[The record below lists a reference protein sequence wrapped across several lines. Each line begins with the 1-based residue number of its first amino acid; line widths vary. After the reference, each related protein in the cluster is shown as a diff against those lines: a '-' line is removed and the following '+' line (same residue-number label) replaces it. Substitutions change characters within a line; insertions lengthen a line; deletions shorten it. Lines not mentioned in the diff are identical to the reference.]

1 MRQSEVISK
10 LIYLAFI
17 SNAEPVPVMDDG
29 KALISWDDAMRAY
42 AEAVSAEREEQ
53 WLTTQLAPV
62 PVSESDTDDDVPA
75 RPPQA
80 PPPDLPPIPEPVVLR
95 GSKMQPVGAVT
106 SAKFAGKEAG
116 NKRKIYD
123 RVCAYRAAY
132 GLGAYATLA
141 AAGKGKLTEWDIRDI
156 VDGKK
161 VKYDLWLKLKD
172 VLDHLDGVSADA
184 AADSE
189 D

>member
-1 MRQSEVISK
+1 MKQSEVISK
-10 LIYLAFI
+10 LIFLAFVA
-17 SNAEPVPVMDDG
+17 SPEPVPMMDDG
-29 KALISWDDAMRAY
+29 KALISWSEAMHAY

-53 WLTTQLAPV
+53 WLMTQIDPV
-62 PVSESDTDDDVPA
+62 PVSESDTDDAAPSP
-75 RPPQA
+75 PPQA
-80 PPPDLPPIPEPVVLR
+80 PPPDLPPLPEPVVLR
-95 GSKMQPVGAVT
+95 GSKMQPVGVVT
-106 SAKFAGKEAG
+106 GAKFAGKEAG

-132 GLGAYATLA
+132 GLGAYATIA
-141 AAGKGKLTEWDIRDI
+141 AASKGKLTEWDVRDI

-184 AADSE
+184 VADNE